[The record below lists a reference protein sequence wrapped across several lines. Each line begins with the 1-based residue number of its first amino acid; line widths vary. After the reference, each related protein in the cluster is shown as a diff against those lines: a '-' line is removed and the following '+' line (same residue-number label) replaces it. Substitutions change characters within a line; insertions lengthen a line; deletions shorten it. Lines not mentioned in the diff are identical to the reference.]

1 MYIDRVL
8 GIGYLLST
16 RTSCVR
22 TLYTCLHVTSTK
34 CSSQSDHLISS
45 SKLLL
50 SKSVR
55 VLEDKTHGAN
65 RLFSFCASLAMGNQL
80 PVFNRLEVPSFG
92 LVWLT
97 LDDSLGDA
105 FVLIPGGGGST
116 KSGVKN
122 QIQIGRIIDDKV
134 GGIKFLKRF
143 ETDVDGKSV
152 LCSGVAVGT
161 CMGTKVVCAL
171 LDNICAIL
179 TAEKV
184 GDDLVLKRVAD
195 FKADF
200 SEDGSVNCACIL
212 PSGHIVTGGDDGIC
226 RLWAVGYIK
235 DEDTTK
241 PHIWRVRMLS
251 MMKGHTAAIMDIS
264 YHPHDALVSR
274 VSRVPLTVFTD
285 QFLFIRGNFSS

>member
-1 MYIDRVL
+1 
-8 GIGYLLST
+8 
-16 RTSCVR
+16 
-22 TLYTCLHVTSTK
+22 
-34 CSSQSDHLISS
+34 
-45 SKLLL
+45 
-50 SKSVR
+50 
-55 VLEDKTHGAN
+55 
-65 RLFSFCASLAMGNQL
+65 MGNQL

-97 LDDSLGDA
+97 LDDSTEDA

-122 QIQIGRIIDDKV
+122 QIQIGRVIDDKI

-179 TAEKV
+179 TAEKT
-184 GDDLVLKRVAD
+184 GDDLVLTRVTD

-226 RLWAVGYIK
+226 RLWAVGYIAGT
-235 DEDTTK
+235 DAEK
-241 PHIWRVRMLS
+241 PNIWRVRMLS
-251 MMKGHTAAIMDIS
+251 TMEGHTAAIMDIS

-274 VSRVPLTVFTD
+274 VELIMSRAKNSLYQSTLVY
-285 QFLFIRGNFSS
+285 